1 MEKII
6 IVKIGQ
12 NGYQN
17 AQNFILIPNLKTKF
31 RNIKIYLEKP
41 IKRQFFV
48 NNFLVECFF
57 LNFAFGYGISVK
69 FCILGTHHMYWPIW
83 SKKFSALLKKI
94 LCSLYSFTL
103 WFFSRWVRHSTYMRR
118 DAGEEGGREFSSKM
132 PRTMS
137 NLPDFPRC
145 PFLYVGTSIIL

>member
-1 MEKII
+1 LEKII

-48 NNFLVECFF
+48 NNFLVEFF
-57 LNFAFGYGISVK
+57 FFNFAFEYGISVK
-69 FCILGTHHMYWPIW
+69 FCILGTHHMY
-83 SKKFSALLKKI
+83 
-94 LCSLYSFTL
+94 
-103 WFFSRWVRHSTYMRR
+103 
-118 DAGEEGGREFSSKM
+118 
-132 PRTMS
+132 
-137 NLPDFPRC
+137 
-145 PFLYVGTSIIL
+145 